1 MERLRHFFRDLTN
14 TVEEYEESIKK
25 HINGVRADLRAVGFS
40 TTAEDAVSL
49 MSYLTQMRLGNGVDA
64 RAMRQEQL
72 MSWLF
77 KLLLQP
83 KSGFGTALEAAVIR
97 VLWNALPHPSPS
109 RAHYSGPQYRR
120 ADGSNNNP
128 NAHEVGMSGGR
139 YIRDVITRN
148 VDTCRAQKLLKNG
161 KGLPA
166 PEDIFEK
173 LFKRRRSAAEGGF
186 KPHPCAI
193 SANMF
198 YMATFVTH
206 ELFNID
212 ITDRFRNKQTS
223 YIDLS

>member
-1 MERLRHFFRDLTN
+1 MERLRHLFKDLTS

-40 TTAEDAVSL
+40 TTAEYAVSL
-49 MSYLTQMRLGNGVDA
+49 MSYLTQMKLGNGVDD
-64 RAMRQEQL
+64 RAMRREQL

-77 KLLLQP
+77 KLPLQP
-83 KSGFGTALEAAVIR
+83 KSEFGTALEAAVIR
-97 VLWNALPHPSPS
+97 SFWNALPHPSPS
-109 RAHYSGPQYRR
+109 WAHYSGPQYRR
-120 ADGSNNNP
+120 ADGCYNNP

-166 PEDIFEK
+166 PKDIFEK
-173 LFKRRRSAAEGGF
+173 LFKRRSAAEGGF
-186 KPHPCAI
+186 KPRPCAI

-198 YMATFVTH
+198 YMVTFCH
-206 ELFNID
+206 ARIIQYRHHGSF
-212 ITDRFRNKQTS
+212 
-223 YIDLS
+223 